1 MFPSHDLFWGN
12 DYSSVGPTDPKRKF
26 RFTVQVGGLHSDIMW
41 FASTATKPSF
51 SIAVGD
57 HKFLNHT
64 FNFPGALTWNDVTI
78 TFVDPGDDLTA
89 AIGNSDQKS
98 AAAGLAQLAEAIGY
112 VVPDKSTKLQTMT
125 KSKHSVNLG
134 TVTVTQI
141 NGDGKDIETW
151 SLYNP
156 IVTEMKWGDSLSY
169 GDDGLTE
176 MSITFKYD
184 WASLTVNPNT
194 GGEGGSE
201 TAGTAVPYFGEG
213 TEPAAEETAE

>member
-1 MFPSHDLFWGN
+1 MAFWGN
-12 DYSSVGPTDPKRKF
+12 DYSSNVATDPKRKF

-41 FASTATKPSF
+41 FASTAVKPSF
-51 SIAVGD
+51 SIAAGE

-78 TFVDPGDDLTA
+78 TFVDPGDDLTSTA
-89 AIGNSDQKS
+89 DGDNTKKS
-98 AAAGLAQLAEAIGY
+98 AAAGLAQLATLIGY
-112 VVPDKSTKLQTMT
+112 VVPDDPAEFQTMT
-125 KSKHSVNLG
+125 KSKHSANLG

-141 NGDGKDIETW
+141 NGDGEDIESW

-184 WASLTVNPNT
+184 WASLTVNANAGSAT
-194 GGEGGSE
+194 GKK
-201 TAGTAVPYFGEG
+201 TAGTATQYFGEG
-213 TEPAAEETAE
+213 TDTGAEAAE

>member
-1 MFPSHDLFWGN
+1 MAFWGN
-12 DYSSVGPTDPKRKF
+12 NYSSVGPTDPKRKF

-89 AIGNSDQKS
+89 AIGDNTSKS

-112 VVPDKSTKLQTMT
+112 VVPDDSTALSTMT
-125 KSKHSVNLG
+125 KSKHSANLG

-141 NGDGKDIETW
+141 NGDGKDIEQW

-184 WASLTVNPNT
+184 WASLAVNTNT
-194 GGEGGSE
+194 GGERGSE
-201 TAGTAVPYFGEG
+201 TAGTTAAPYFDGG
-213 TEPAAEETAE
+213 TAAADTETEEE